1 MKPGITERECE
12 VWKLAPWMSEKN
24 KAYGLGDRDNKW
36 GDLLNVCN
44 IDTSFY
50 NMILDNDINPLFEL
64 MNNITE
70 KKIRKLIADL
80 IITLGLI
87 LQNRNELTR
96 ARYETMLDIH
106 FILYSNIYD
115 IAITKLGPEYVE
127 KSYVK
132 PENLLDLGD
141 ANFIGRPKNPYII
154 SSKSGEQHPLGA
166 VYCPG
171 EILEVC
177 KEKYASVNNWSFQ
190 PLVKYIQCYCSF
202 FKKKLK
208 LTNLNTTTLESE
220 EYMDVISNNDYDR
233 IKSFYGKY
241 TLRREDLIK
250 EHPPILIK
258 QYPEGGVS
266 CEDKNYLSQLFAKV
280 CPPLYSRTKVVTGN
294 PVVDKYIA
302 GLKDRYYDNNDFTV
316 FHSFIDHSTIPVYF
330 VSGNDVYIDN
340 YKGPSFQF
348 FNEVISELVIHKV
361 FIESDT
367 QFSNRRYELNF
378 KFDVGSLECYKNA
391 EAEGNTLDKEAIT
404 RFFYRFV
411 GYLLHFAVSNNI
423 ELPFSLSRVYI
434 GQLFGIYDLL
444 SDTIY
449 KDINL
454 QVLLVSIYLMEK
466 APPILVKQFMRIF
479 ENPELLQTDDPE
491 IQAVFNSDGEVRM
504 NDLYVIVPE
513 EENRVVYDKN
523 PKKLFKNVLELLY
536 KLAIK
541 SYLQDLDSE
550 VPVTPDR
557 PINIYFQEFFR
568 GFIFCKEYDKN
579 TAFRLQAPPLNYF
592 KDLSNTLK
600 MTYVR
605 KLDVYLSG
613 FGITPSTIKK
623 FLLPR
628 IVSTDPNS
636 PVPDMLHEILTS
648 DGKRLSRE
656 FVRAYNYKFFGMPVP
671 SDENA
676 PVEMRMSREEYHI
689 EFVKY
694 LLKTWSGYTNIN
706 VNNKY
711 TIDFIKRPDGTFR
724 DRLPQT
730 HTCFSTLDIN
740 KEYGSTQDLYNDL
753 VKLVINTGFG
763 ETLNGGKKMKKYISK
778 SKKDE
783 AQNRTSR
790 GGRNR
795 GSSGKKGKV

>member
-1 MKPGITERECE
+1 MNCE

-24 KAYGLGDRDNKW
+24 KPYALGDRNNKW

-44 IDTSFY
+44 IDTSLY
-50 NMILDNDINPLFEL
+50 NMIYDNDINPLFEL
-64 MNNITE
+64 MNKVTE
-70 KKIRKLIADL
+70 KNIRKLIADL

-87 LQNRNELTR
+87 FQNRKELIR
-96 ARYETMLDIH
+96 SKYETMLGIH
-106 FILYSNIYD
+106 FILYSNIYE
-115 IAITKLGPEYVE
+115 IAIKKLGQEYVE
-127 KSYVK
+127 KNFVK

-141 ANFIGRPKNPYII
+141 ANYIGRPKNPYII
-154 SSKSGEQHPLGA
+154 SSKSGEQHPLET

-177 KEKYASVNNWSFQ
+177 REKYKSVNNWSFQ

-208 LTNLNTTTLESE
+208 LTNINKITLESE
-220 EYMDVISNNDYDR
+220 EYIDVISNNDYGI
-233 IKSFYGKY
+233 IKSLYGKY
-241 TLRREDLIK
+241 TLDERETLK
-250 EHPPILIK
+250 MHPPILIK

-266 CEDKNYLSQLFAKV
+266 CEKKNYLSQLFAKV
-280 CPPLYSRTKVVTGN
+280 CPPLYMYNRTIVVTGN

-316 FHSFIDHSTIPVYF
+316 FHSFINHSTIPVYF

-348 FNEVISELVIHKV
+348 FNDVIGELVTHKV

-367 QFSNRRYELNF
+367 QFNNRRYELNLN
-378 KFDVGSLECYKNA
+378 FDVSSLECYKNA

-404 RFFYRFV
+404 RFFYRFI
-411 GYLLHFAVSNNI
+411 GYLLHFAVANNI

-444 SDTIY
+444 SNTIY

-466 APPILVKQFMRIF
+466 APPFIVKQFMRIF
-479 ENPELLQTDDPE
+479 ENPDLLRSDDPE
-491 IQAVFNSDGEVRM
+491 IQAMFNPDGEVRM

-523 PKKLFKNVLELLY
+523 PKKLFKNVLEMLY
-536 KLAIK
+536 KVALKA
-541 SYLQDLDSE
+541 YLQDLDQGK
-550 VPVTPDR
+550 PVTPDR
-557 PINIYFQEFFR
+557 TNKYLQEFFN
-568 GFIFCKEYDKN
+568 GFIFCKEYDN
-579 TAFRLQAPPLNYF
+579 TPSFRLKAPPLDYF
-592 KDLSNTLK
+592 KKLSNTLK
-600 MTYVR
+600 MTFIR

-613 FGITPSTIKK
+613 FGITQSTIKK
-623 FLLPR
+623 LLLPR
-628 IVSTDPNS
+628 IVSKDPNS
-636 PVPDMLHEILTS
+636 PVPEMLREILMADS
-648 DGKRLSRE
+648 KGLSRE
-656 FVRAYNYKFFGMPVP
+656 FVRAYNYKFFDLPVP

-676 PVEMRMSREEYHI
+676 PVDMMMSREEYHN

-706 VNNKY
+706 VNNTY
-711 TIDFIKRPDGTFR
+711 IIDFIKRPDGTFR

-740 KEYGSTQDLYNDL
+740 KDYRSTQELYDDL

-790 GGRNR
+790 GGRSR
-795 GSSGKKGKV
+795 GSASKKGKV